1 MVINVLKNGNDVNS
15 SFVIFSERMF
25 GLEIN
30 QLASLLKQSDRSRND
45 SDSDDDDQVFTN
57 K

>member
-1 MVINVLKNGNDVNS
+1 
-15 SFVIFSERMF
+15 MF

-30 QLASLLKQSDRSRND
+30 QLANLLKQSNPNEHD
-45 SDSDDDDQVFTN
+45 SDSDDDQVFTN

>member
-1 MVINVLKNGNDVNS
+1 MVMNVLKNGNYVNS
-15 SFVIFSERMF
+15 SFVRMF

>member
-1 MVINVLKNGNDVNS
+1 
-15 SFVIFSERMF
+15 MF